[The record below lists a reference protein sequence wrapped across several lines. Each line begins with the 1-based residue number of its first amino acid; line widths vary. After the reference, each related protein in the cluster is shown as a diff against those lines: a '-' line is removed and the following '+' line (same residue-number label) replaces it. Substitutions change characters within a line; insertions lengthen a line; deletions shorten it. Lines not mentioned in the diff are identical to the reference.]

1 MAKTYTTTVSVKDPD
16 ASTFVF
22 LTPEA
27 YHQAISGQD
36 IHAYAQGVDEVF
48 IPVHAICGISVEITD
63 DESDAPEDAYCA
75 EV

>member
-16 ASTFVF
+16 ASAFVF
-22 LTPEA
+22 TTPEA
-27 YHQAISGQD
+27 YQQAVSGQD
-36 IHAYAQGVDEVF
+36 IHAYEQRGDEVF
-48 IPVHAICGISVEITD
+48 IPVHAICGFSVEITD